1 MIGVGTVALDVS
13 ALSRSRDSADRALR
27 VLRSG
32 SSSRR
37 VARASDVHIESLML
51 QLADL
56 AAAEGHQ
63 TSGPVARLAAY
74 DAAHRTQL
82 VETLRAWLDAFGDA
96 ISAAAQVH
104 VHPNTFRYRLR
115 RIGEVGGIDLDDAD
129 SRFAAML
136 ELRLL
141 H

>member
-1 MIGVGTVALDVS
+1 
-13 ALSRSRDSADRALR
+13 
-27 VLRSG
+27 
-32 SSSRR
+32 
-37 VARASDVHIESLML
+37 VHIESLML

-63 TSGPVARLAAY
+63 ASGPVARLAGY

-82 VETLRAWLDAFGDA
+82 VETLRAWLDSFGDA
-96 ISAAAQVH
+96 VVAAGRVH

-115 RIGEVGGIDLDDAD
+115 RITEVGGIDLDDAD

-141 H
+141 RW